1 MAGSPAQGVVDRRN
15 RVFGYKNMYV
25 CAGSVIAA
33 NRGVNPSLAICTL
46 TERAMSYIPTA
57 AQTAWNETAYLG
69 PGEMPMSEPK
79 TQEVKSGRRSSRR
92 AALAIVA
99 IAFAAAAIFV
109 SIRVYRI
116 WSANE
121 RLQPDL
127 INTDLINP
135 PPQRPAPEPPGHPV
149 ILRTIHLRPSEQRH
163 LLDGNFTLVRRMSDI
178 TEPCKDIFESSFLA
192 FSGSPAPKQ
201 FVRFAD
207 PGQDFHSTDVI
218 LGDLPFRR
226 LVFAGLGTKTC
237 FVHYEMGGQLFPP
250 TGCLAIVDYRQ
261 KKTVWVGERRKP
273 LRSFKALR
281 TILAGGHFENFYGG
295 VC

>member
-1 MAGSPAQGVVDRRN
+1 
-15 RVFGYKNMYV
+15 
-25 CAGSVIAA
+25 
-33 NRGVNPSLAICTL
+33 
-46 TERAMSYIPTA
+46 
-57 AQTAWNETAYLG
+57 
-69 PGEMPMSEPK
+69 MSEPK
-79 TQEVKSGRRSSRR
+79 SQEVKSRRRSSRTVVF
-92 AALAIVA
+92 AIVA

-109 SIRVYRI
+109 ARRVYQI
-116 WSANE
+116 WSASE
-121 RLQPDL
+121 RLRPDL
-127 INTDLINP
+127 INTELVNP
-135 PPQRPAPEPPGHPV
+135 PPPRPAPEPPGHQV
-149 ILRTIHLRPSEQRH
+149 ILKTIHLPPAERRH
-163 LLDGNFTLVRRMSDI
+163 LLEGNFTLVRRMSDI

-261 KKTVWVGERRKP
+261 KKTVWVGERRRP
-273 LRSFKALR
+273 FRSFNELR
-281 TILAGGHFENFYGG
+281 AIFAERYFNNFYGG